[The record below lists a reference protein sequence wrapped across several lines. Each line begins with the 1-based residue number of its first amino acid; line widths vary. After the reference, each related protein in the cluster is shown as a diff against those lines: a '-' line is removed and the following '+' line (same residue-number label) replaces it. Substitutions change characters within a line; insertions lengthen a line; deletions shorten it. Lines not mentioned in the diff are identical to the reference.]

1 MFAVASLLL
10 ATSSCSSEEELIPS
24 GKNEGVEVNF
34 QLALDEGS
42 SSRAADHD
50 VKDDVYGKG
59 KRVNN
64 VIAAVYSGG
73 QEIKSLRQSENEI
86 DQTDLTCKVTFRLI
100 EGQTYDF
107 VFWAERTGTGY
118 YDTEDLTAIKV
129 NYKDETNK
137 DFEANDEDRDAFTAV
152 RKGLTIKNGGMQEN
166 IVLTR
171 PFAQLNIASTD
182 ADHDIAEAAG
192 FGCDVLS
199 SKVTVKGLYD
209 TYNAYTETPTGS
221 VDVVFDLAK
230 VPASANEV
238 LKNVKGKTDTEG
250 KNYVG
255 YLAMNYF
262 LADKE
267 QSQNVDVVALF
278 KSSQSTVPVEISV
291 PNVPVQRNYRT
302 NIIGNILTEQAVFN
316 IIIDP
321 NFYEPDYI
329 VGWDGDTKTE
339 VTPVNGVY
347 EIYSASQLA
356 WIAQEVKNGISF
368 EESTVKLMEDINLGG
383 QMWTPIGIDKDKPF
397 GGIFDGNEKTI
408 RNYSVNANEYAGL
421 FGAIGHEATIKNVTV
436 ADVTITGHH
445 FGGALAGWVQSTDG
459 NHTVTIENC
468 HAKNV
473 TVTLT
478 PDTNKDNGNHAG
490 GLIGYTVRT
499 KITNCSADNVT
510 VTAYRDCGGLIG
522 CANDNTIGSKL
533 SVTNSTIIADQTV
546 YYIES
551 GKPANAGKIAGRL
564 GGGVVLNNDPVGED
578 VEVIVKRNLTDTSA
592 TALSTGYYVL
602 ETKMITAE
610 TGSALVIEENA
621 TVTLEVKGDVF
632 LTGAEGGHGIDVPE
646 SATLNIVGD
655 GYLTVIGG
663 NGEDSANGG
672 SGISGSVTIDGL
684 SSLTAK
690 GYGINGYGIGSAD
703 ATVTISN
710 TKNIVAQGGYVQPN
724 LINDTRYGKNE
735 PEGAP
740 AIGGANITLDNVEV
754 TKIDGGSKAAG
765 IGARYHE
772 STEITIKNST
782 IKEVNG
788 GNASAGIGGSRF
800 SDGISE
806 NNKQSIKIKIENS
819 TVTANGGEYGAGI
832 GAGYDTHCKA
842 SEDNAVNDIQI
853 VKSVITAKGGK
864 YAAGIGTGF
873 HSAAL
878 TGSIDSAST
887 IHAETGDE
895 NFYKAEYTTAQAI
908 GYGVIDPAR
917 EGSEELHGFKVTFK
931 MNGEVIEAP
940 KVQK

>member
-34 QLALDEGS
+34 QLALDDGS

-50 VKDDVYGKG
+50 VKDDDYGKG

-137 DFEANDEDRDAFTAV
+137 DFKANDEDRDAFTAV

-199 SKVTVKGLYD
+199 SKVIIKGLYD

-238 LKNVKGKTDTEG
+238 LKNVKGKTDAEG

-262 LADKE
+262 LADKD
-267 QSQNVDVVALF
+267 QSQNVDVVARF

-321 NFYEPDYI
+321 NFKEPDYI
-329 VGWDGDTKTE
+329 VGWDGETKTE
-339 VTPVNGVY
+339 VTPNAEGVY
-347 EIYSASQLA
+347 EIYSSSQLA
-356 WIAQEVKNGISF
+356 WIAQEVNNGTSF
-368 EESTVKLMEDINLGG
+368 EGSTVKLMEDINLGG
-383 QMWTPIGIDKDKPF
+383 QMWTPIGNDKGKPF
-397 GGIFDGNEKTI
+397 GGIFDGNGKTI

-421 FGAIGHEATIKNVTV
+421 FGAIGHEATIKDVTV
-436 ADVTITGHH
+436 ADATITGHH
-445 FGGALAGWVQSTDG
+445 FGGALAGWVQSTDS
-459 NHTVTIENC
+459 NHTINIDNC

-499 KITNCSADNVT
+499 EITNCSADNVT

-522 CANDNTIGSKL
+522 CANDNTKGDNL
-533 SVTNSTIIADQTV
+533 SVTNSTITADQTV
-546 YYIES
+546 DYIES
-551 GKPANAGKIAGRL
+551 GKAANAGEVAGRL
-564 GGGVVLNNDPVGED
+564 GAPVSFDSTSNN
-578 VEVIVKRNLTDTSA
+578 VEVIVKRNLIDASA
-592 TALSTGYYVL
+592 TTLSTGYYVL
-602 ETKMITAE
+602 EAKMITAE
-610 TGSALVIEENA
+610 TGSALTIEENA

-632 LTGAEGGHGIDVPE
+632 LIGAEGGHGIDVPE
-646 SATLNIVGD
+646 SATLNIVG
-655 GYLTVIGG
+655 GGALTVIGG
-663 NGEDSANGG
+663 NGEDSDNGG
-672 SGISGSVTIDGL
+672 SGINGSVTIDGL

-690 GYGINGYGIGSAD
+690 GYGKNGYGIGSAN

-724 LINDTRYGKNE
+724 LINDTEYGKNE

-740 AIGGANITLDNVEV
+740 AIGGAKITLDNVEV

-765 IGARYHE
+765 IGARYWQ
-772 STEITIKNST
+772 STDITIKNST
-782 IKEVNG
+782 IEEVNG
-788 GNASAGIGGSRF
+788 GNASAGIGGSRY
-800 SDGISE
+800 SGGITAE
-806 NNKQSIKIKIENS
+806 NKQIVKIKIENS

-853 VKSVITAKGGK
+853 VKSVITAQGGK
-864 YAAGIGTGF
+864 YAAGIGTGY

-887 IHAETGDE
+887 IHAEAGYE

-908 GYGVIDPAR
+908 GYGVIDPTR
-917 EGSEELHGFKVTFK
+917 EGNEELHGFKVTFK

-940 KVQK
+940 KAQK